1 MRFIGLVLLLLSTFS
16 GFAQIPDTLGKVE
29 KFKTYIFIFEK
40 AGKQIIFE
48 RGEMIVFR
56 SNGEKH
62 WNVGFI
68 ESIEPAYLNL
78 LVNNTPIQFTPA
90 DISAVKFKKYR
101 PYSGLV
107 QAGAGILP
115 VAGVGYPLIALINS
129 ASAPSVYYTG
139 AGLLAG
145 GLLLQLITMPRRLK
159 VANGWKAKI
168 VQADGVF
175 YRTKLSGY
183 DKP

>member
-1 MRFIGLVLLLLSTFS
+1 MKYLAFLVLYFS
-16 GFAQIPDTLGKVE
+16 AFVAFAQLPDTSSKVE
-29 KFKTYIFIFEK
+29 RYKPYIFIFERG
-40 AGKQIIFE
+40 GKQIIFE

-56 SNGEKH
+56 SNGERQ

-115 VAGVGYPLIALINS
+115 VAGLGYPLIALINS
-129 ASAPSVYYTG
+129 SSGPSVYYTS

-145 GLLLQLITMPRRLK
+145 GLLLQLVTMPRRLK
-159 VANGWKAKI
+159 VTNGWKGQI

-175 YRTKLSGY
+175 YRTKISGY